1 MNWIDNFFF
10 YDANNK
16 ESKKLNKIDII
27 LITVVTFLSII
38 LISQH
43 IYWNKLQTENVSYD
57 NTFVENDNMNDAFY
71 CDELNLYQV
80 M

>member
-16 ESKKLNKIDII
+16 ESKKLNKIDIS
-27 LITVVTFLSII
+27 LITIVTFLSII

-57 NTFVENDNMNDAFY
+57 NTFVENDNMNDDFY